1 MDLYEPL
8 FQLYL
13 ALGSIVLFKLF
24 LVLETLR
31 FETNKLNRCKI
42 DSIKKYLIR
51 IMDQNLSFYVFFKY
65 LF

>member
-31 FETNKLNRCKI
+31 FETNKLNRLK
-42 DSIKKYLIR
+42 LIR
-51 IMDQNLSFYVFFKY
+51 LKNT
-65 LF
+65 